1 MNEQMTMTGSA
12 SITHC
17 PQCGS
22 ESLVWPSPK
31 NFTCTACGFMLY
43 LNIAAAV
50 AIIIE
55 CQGKILFGVR
65 KHEPQRG
72 MLDLPGGF
80 VDQRETA
87 EDALRR
93 EVKEELGIMVHD
105 MCYLFSFPN
114 KYLYRGIEYDTL
126 DLVFLVQF
134 DEFPQAVAADDLA
147 DLLWIERN
155 AIDFDRIGFSS
166 LRKAVQR
173 YLEGSQ

>member
-1 MNEQMTMTGSA
+1 MNMTGPA
-12 SITHC
+12 AITRC

-31 NFTCTACGFMLY
+31 NFSCTACGFMLY

-50 AIIIE
+50 AVIIE
-55 CQGKILFGVR
+55 CQGRILFGVR
-65 KHEPQRG
+65 KNEPERG

-80 VDQRETA
+80 VDQGETA
-87 EDALRR
+87 EQALRR
-93 EVKEELGIMVHD
+93 ELQEELGIAVQD
-105 MCYLFSFPN
+105 LRYLFSFPN

-134 DEFPQAVAADDLA
+134 DEFPQALAADDLA